1 MTSSTASP
9 QRARRRAAA
18 QLTGDA
24 LLRLGMRLYRLEVE
38 ALESVSVPLSVRQ
51 YRILDR
57 VDRQITS
64 MTQLAALARRQ
75 LPTISRSVDSLV
87 RQGLLARHPSPT
99 DRRVAAL
106 ELTPAGKEILDE
118 ARAALQMLAAW
129 VGGAFD
135 LDVDPTRLAE
145 AVDALYTATQGQLR
159 AELRS
164 AKGGDG

>member
-1 MTSSTASP
+1 MTNSTAAP
-9 QRARRRAAA
+9 RQVRRAPTA

-38 ALESVSVPLSVRQ
+38 ALETLSVPLSVRQ

-87 RQGLLARHPSPT
+87 RQGLLARHPSPS

-106 ELTPAGKEILDE
+106 ELTPAGQQILDE
-118 ARAALQMLAAW
+118 AREALQTLATW
-129 VGGAFD
+129 VGEAFE
-135 LDVDPTRLAE
+135 LDVDPAHLGSAVDGLYDATQIRIRAE
-145 AVDALYTATQGQLR
+145 ADAS
-159 AELRS
+159 S
-164 AKGGDG
+164 AGDG

>member
-1 MTSSTASP
+1 
-9 QRARRRAAA
+9 
-18 QLTGDA
+18 
-24 LLRLGMRLYRLEVE
+24 MRLYRLEVE

-87 RQGLLARHPSPT
+87 RQGLLARHPSPV

-106 ELTPAGKEILDE
+106 ELTPVGQKILEE
-118 ARAALQMLAAW
+118 ARTALQLLATW
-129 VGGAFD
+129 VGDSFD
-135 LDVDPTRLAE
+135 LGVDPDRLAE
-145 AVDALYTATQGQLR
+145 AVDALYVTTQGQLR
-159 AELRS
+159 AEPRP
-164 AKGGDG
+164 AKGDD